1 MVESGFSA
9 PARFAKFSKTF
20 AEALKQVEVRARV
33 SGTLDKINFI
43 DGQLVKEGDLLFVID
58 PRPYQIA
65 VDSAKAEV
73 TRNIITTERQGINW
87 EEETA
92 GRLLNWGQRR
102 LKELLALWQQRRAES
117 KMRTVEAKL
126 ANFSRRIRRLK
137 SSEAHIVKRAL
148 LRIGSIAAID
158 QSQFEDLAG
167 AILTAWEGGRL
178 RDIID
183 QVAHM
188 ETMDADMLV
197 SVLAEHQVPSALH
210 VAEAIKLKLD
220 VVDGLRRRI
229 AGRELEND
237 IRDYITAN
245 TWLISPEWE
254 TFQIERRIGLLV
266 EDALAESSRAYSF
279 SESCQARYSKSQC
292 DRRQLFESKATWRSL
307 IGGSATLRGA
317 GEG

>member
-1 MVESGFSA
+1 LHGQQYLA
-9 PARFAKFSKTF
+9 GR
-20 AEALKQVEVRARV
+20 VRADY
-33 SGTLDKINFI
+33 LDRL
-43 DGQLVKEGDLLFVID
+43 DA
-58 PRPYQIA
+58 Y
-65 VDSAKAEV
+65 
-73 TRNIITTERQGINW
+73 IITTERQRINW
-87 EEETA
+87 PEETA
-92 GRLLNWGQRR
+92 GRLLDWGQRR
-102 LKELLALWQQRRAES
+102 LKQFLALWQQRRAES
-117 KMRTVEAKL
+117 KMRAVEAKL
-126 ANFSRRIRRLK
+126 ANFSRRIGRLK
-137 SSEAHIVKRAL
+137 SSEARIVKRAL

-188 ETMDADMLV
+188 ETMDAGVLV
-197 SVLAEHQVPSALH
+197 SVLAEHQVLTALH
-210 VAEAIKLKLD
+210 VAEAVKLKLD

-237 IRDYITAN
+237 IRDYIAAN
-245 TWLISPEWE
+245 PWLISPEWE

-279 SESCQARYSKSQC
+279 SESCQVRYSKSKC
-292 DRRQLFESKATWRSL
+292 DRRKLFESKATWRSL

-317 GEG
+317 DEG